1 MKSLDGANTGNV
13 GHSQTLEESKKFH
26 FILVSF
32 LTVINYGARL
42 ENFEGVWMTNS
53 QPRQPGQ
60 ELGSSAVPGHY
71 S

>member
-1 MKSLDGANTGNV
+1 MVKSAYQFVEDLTNTV
-13 GHSQTLEESKKFH
+13 M
-26 FILVSF
+26 
-32 LTVINYGARL
+32 NYGARL

>member
-1 MKSLDGANTGNV
+1 MYVTKDYKVKDMTLNTK
-13 GHSQTLEESKKFH
+13 GHKCLTCS
-26 FILVSF
+26 VCC
-32 LTVINYGARL
+32 LTVMNYGARL